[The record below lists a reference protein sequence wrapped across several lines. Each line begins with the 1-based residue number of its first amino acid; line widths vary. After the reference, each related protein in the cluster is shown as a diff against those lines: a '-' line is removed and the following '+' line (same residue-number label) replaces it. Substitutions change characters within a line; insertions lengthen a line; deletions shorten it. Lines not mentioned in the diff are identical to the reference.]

1 MIALLAALLV
11 AAPPPVE
18 PGEVDEVVVQV
29 PRPETVFCVRYFK
42 QAAWRTP
49 KMTCKTWIEWRAIKG
64 ARHDSRTRT
73 GQKWMERGFMMD
85 TAPQEEAIAA
95 SVRPRT
101 PKAPG

>member
-1 MIALLAALLV
+1 MIGLFVAAALAAQP
-11 AAPPPVE
+11 APDT
-18 PGEVDEVVVQV
+18 EVDEVTVEV
-29 PRPETVFCVRYFK
+29 PRPEKVFCVRYYR

-49 KMTCKTWIEWRAIKG
+49 KLTCKTWIEWRAIKG

-85 TAPQEEAIAA
+85 TALQEEAIAA
-95 SVRPRT
+95 SVRPKT